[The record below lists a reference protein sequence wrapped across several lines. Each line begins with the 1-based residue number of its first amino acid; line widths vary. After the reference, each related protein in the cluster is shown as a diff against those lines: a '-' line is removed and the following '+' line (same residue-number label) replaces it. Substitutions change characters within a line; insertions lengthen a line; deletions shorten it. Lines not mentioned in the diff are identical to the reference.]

1 MSVFSTGIKTWG
13 WGLAASLAWP
23 GLALAAGEPGALEA
37 PPPPEKVLDTGHTA
51 WMLVSC
57 ALVLLMV
64 PGLAM
69 FYGGLTRTRNVLS
82 TMMHSFVAMGIFGVQ
97 WVVIGFALAF
107 GTQPLIPGFLGW
119 SSDFLLLQG
128 VTPATLWGESGV
140 PTYLF
145 AMFQGKFAIITPAL
159 IAGAFAERVRFK
171 GYCLFILLWGFL
183 VYDPLVYLVWNAEGM
198 LFKDGA
204 IDFAGGTVVHIS
216 AGVAGLVAVLFLGAR
231 RGYPHSTM
239 KPNNLTMSLTGA
251 GLLWIGWFG
260 FNAGSAIAANASAV
274 QALTV
279 TQTAAAAGALGW
291 MLIEVFQH
299 GKATALGLVSGI
311 VAGLVAI
318 TPAAGA
324 VTPAWALLFGAGA
337 SAVCYVMVQ
346 LKTKLGY
353 DDTLDVFGI
362 HGAGGIFGA
371 LLVGFAATDLGGF
384 SQFLIQLKSVAIAI
398 AIAGGGTAL
407 IVWTVERTVGLR
419 ASEEEEMQGLDYSQ
433 HGEVG
438 YGLTHL

>member
-1 MSVFSTGIKTWG
+1 MSVAGILRSTGSLVLFIPFQV
-13 WGLAASLAWP
+13 LANV
-23 GLALAAGEPGALEA
+23 EA
-37 PPPPEKVLDTGHTA
+37 PTGVDLPSSTSSVLNTGHTA

-69 FYGGLTRTRNVLS
+69 FYGGLSRTRNVIG
-82 TMMHSFVAMGIFGVQ
+82 TMMHSFAAMGIFGVQ
-97 WVVIGFALAF
+97 WVIVGFALAF
-107 GTQPLIPGFLGW
+107 GTSPLIPGVLGW
-119 SSDFLLLQG
+119 SSDFLFLQG
-128 VTPATLWGESGV
+128 VKPDDLWGDTGV

-171 GYCLFILLWGFL
+171 SYCLFILLWGFL
-183 VYDPLVYLVWNAEGM
+183 VYDPLAYLVWNENGL

-216 AGVAGLVAVLFLGAR
+216 AGIAGLVAVLILGPR
-231 RGYPHSTM
+231 KGYPHSTM
-239 KPNNLTMSLTGA
+239 KPNNLTMSMTGS

-260 FNAGSAIAANASAV
+260 FNAGSAVAADANAV
-274 QALTV
+274 LALTA
-279 TQTAAAAGALGW
+279 TQTAAAAGAVGW
-291 MLIEVFQH
+291 MMTEMFHH
-299 GKATALGLVSGI
+299 GKASALGLVSGI

-318 TPAAGA
+318 TPAAGS
-324 VTPAWALLFGAGA
+324 VTPAWALVFGFGA
-337 SAVCYVMVQ
+337 AVICYQFVLMKV
-346 LKTKLGY
+346 KLGY

-362 HGAGGIFGA
+362 HGVGGIFGA
-371 LLVGFAATDLGGF
+371 LLVGLAATDIGGWA
-384 SQFLIQLKSVAIAI
+384 QLWIQAKSVLIAI
-398 AIAGGGTAL
+398 VLSGSITAL
-407 IVWTVERTVGLR
+407 LVWLISYTIGFRT
-419 ASEEEEMQGLDYSQ
+419 SEEEEQIGLDHSQ

>member
-1 MSVFSTGIKTWG
+1 MNPVLRRWSTVCY
-13 WGLAASLAWP
+13 AAVVSLLYP
-23 GLALAAGEPGALEA
+23 FRALGQEEA
-37 PPPPEKVLDTGHTA
+37 VALDTGNTA

-64 PGLAM
+64 PGLAL

-97 WVVIGFALAF
+97 WVVVGFALTF
-107 GTQPLIPGFLGW
+107 GTAALIPGILGW
-119 SSDFLLLQG
+119 SWDFVLLRG
-128 VTPATLWGESGV
+128 VGPDDIWGDTGV

-159 IAGAFAERVRFK
+159 IAGAIAERVQFK

-183 VYDPLVYLVWNAEGM
+183 VYDPLAYLVWNSEGM

-216 AGVAGLVAVLFLGAR
+216 AGVAGLVAAIMLGPR
-231 RGYPHSTM
+231 KGYPHSSM
-239 KPNNLTMSLTGA
+239 KPNNLTMSLTGS

-260 FNAGSAIAANASAV
+260 FNAGSAVSADASAV
-274 QALTV
+274 QALTA
-279 TQTAAAAGALGW
+279 TQSAAAAGAIGW
-291 MLIEVFQH
+291 MLIEMLHH
-299 GKATALGLVSGI
+299 GKASALGIVSGI

-318 TPAAGA
+318 TPAAGS
-324 VTPAWALLFGAGA
+324 VTPAWSLVFGAGG
-337 SAVCYVMVQ
+337 SAVCYLFVV
-346 LKTKLGY
+346 LKEKMGY

-371 LLVGFAATDLGGF
+371 LLVGFAATDIGGF
-384 SQFLIQLKSVAIAI
+384 GQFAIQFKSVAVAI
-398 AIAGGGTAL
+398 LLSASFTAGL
-407 IVWTVERTVGLR
+407 VWLVEHTVGFR
-419 ASEEEEMQGLDYSQ
+419 ADEEDELAGLDYSQ

-438 YGLTHL
+438 YGHMNL

>member
-1 MSVFSTGIKTWG
+1 MKLWRKWWLVGTSLGAILVPALVFAEG
-13 WGLAASLAWP
+13 
-23 GLALAAGEPGALEA
+23 A
-37 PPPPEKVLDTGHTA
+37 PPSAPPSLDTGNTA

-69 FYGGLTRTRNVLS
+69 FYGGLTRTRNVLG
-82 TMMHSFVAMGIFGVQ
+82 TMMHSFAAMGIIGVQ
-97 WVVIGFALAF
+97 WVVVGFALSF
-107 GTQPLIPGFLGW
+107 GTQPLIPGFVGW
-119 SSDFLLLQG
+119 GNDFLLLHG
-128 VTPATLWGESGV
+128 FSPGDLWGETGV
-140 PTYLF
+140 PTFLF

-159 IAGAFAERVRFK
+159 IAGALAERVRFK
-171 GYCLFILLWGFL
+171 GYCLFILLWSFL
-183 VYDPLVYLVWNAEGM
+183 VYDPLAYLVWNANGM
-198 LFKDGA
+198 LFQDGA

-216 AGVAGLVAVLFLGAR
+216 AGVAGLVAALILGSR

-239 KPNNLTMSLTGA
+239 KPNNLTMSLTGS

-260 FNAGSAIAANASAV
+260 FNAGSAVSANATAV

-279 TQTAAAAGALGW
+279 TQIAAAAGAVGW
-291 MLIEVFQH
+291 MLIEMFQH

-318 TPAAGA
+318 TPAAGS
-324 VTPAWALLFGAGA
+324 VTPAWALLFGLGA
-337 SAVCYVMVQ
+337 SVLCYCMVL
-346 LKTKLGY
+346 LKGKLGY

-362 HGAGGIFGA
+362 HGMGGIFGA
-371 LLVGFAATDLGGF
+371 LLVGFAATDLGGL
-384 SQFLIQLKSVAIAI
+384 SQFYIQLKSVAIAI
-398 AIAGGGTAL
+398 GLSAVGTAL
-407 IVWTVERTVGLR
+407 IAWFVERTIGFRVTE
-419 ASEEEEMQGLDYSQ
+419 EEEEMGLDYSQ